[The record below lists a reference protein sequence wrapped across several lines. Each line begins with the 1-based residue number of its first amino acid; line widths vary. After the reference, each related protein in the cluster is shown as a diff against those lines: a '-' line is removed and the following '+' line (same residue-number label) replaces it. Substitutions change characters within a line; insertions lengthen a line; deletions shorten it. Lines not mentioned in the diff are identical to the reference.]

1 MVIFATHALG
11 QIMYLHHVPKGI
23 TCHKAIVVITG

>member
-11 QIMYLHHVPKGI
+11 QIMYLHHVGI
-23 TCHKAIVVITG
+23 TCHKAIVAITG